1 MKHSTKSPTVAE
13 RAHLAAV
20 KALPCVACLI
30 DDRFSEQIVCGQTE
44 VHHLL
49 SGNKRRGHMAVI
61 PLGAWHHRGEPLD
74 GRSAKAMRAL
84 FGPSLARQSKLFH
97 AWFGSDAEL
106 LARVN
111 ELLAQRRA
119 A

>member
-1 MKHSTKSPTVAE
+1 MKHSTGTPTKAE

-20 KALPCVACLI
+20 KALPCVACLMEGNEL
-30 DDRFSEQIVCGQTE
+30 FCGLTE

-49 SGNKRRGHMAVI
+49 LGNRRRGHMFVA
-61 PLGAWHHRGEPLD
+61 PLCAWHHRGEPLD
-74 GRSAKAMRAL
+74 GMSAKEMEGAL
-84 FGPSLARQSKLFH
+84 GPSLARSSKRFRVM
-97 AWFGSDAEL
+97 FGSDDEL